1 MDMEKQICYNEL
13 EQAIGYRFVRQE
25 YLVTALT
32 HSSYANESKEDIPNN
47 ERQEF
52 LGDAVLSIVTSDYLF
67 ANFNVSEGNLTKLR
81 ASVVCEQALFRFAQ
95 EISLGDYLLLGRG
108 EQHSGG
114 SARPSILADAFEAL
128 IAAIYLDG
136 GIEHARAFILP
147 FIEQMLDSDFDRSFT
162 DYKTILQEIVQQN
175 PDETVNYVLVE
186 ESGPDHDKSFTVEVR
201 LHSNV
206 LGVGIGHSKK
216 VAAQNAAREA
226 LRLMGQ

>member
-1 MDMEKQICYNEL
+1 MDMENRNNYEEL
-13 EQAIGYRFVRQE
+13 ERSIGYSFKQRK

-32 HSSYANESKEDIPNN
+32 HSSYANEAREETPNN

-67 ANFNVSEGNLTKLR
+67 ANFNVPEGNLTKLR
-81 ASVVCEQALFRFAQ
+81 ASLVCEPALFRFAR

-114 SARPSILADAFEAL
+114 AERPSILADAFEAL
-128 IAAIYLDG
+128 IAAIYLDS
-136 GIEHARAFILP
+136 GIENARAFILP
-147 FIEQMLDSDFDRSFT
+147 FIEQMLDGEFDNSFT

-175 PDETVNYVLVE
+175 PDETVTYVLVE
-186 ESGPDHDKSFTVEVR
+186 ENGPDHDKSFKVEVR

-206 LGVGIGHSKK
+206 LGVGIGRSKK
-216 VAAQNAAREA
+216 SAAQNAAREA
-226 LRLMGQ
+226 LQLMGQ

>member
-1 MDMEKQICYNEL
+1 MENQNSYEEL
-13 EQAIGYRFVRQE
+13 EQTIGYCFKKQN

-32 HSSYANESKEDIPNN
+32 HSSYANESKEDIQNN

-67 ANFNVSEGNLTKLR
+67 ANFNVPEGNLTKLR

-114 SARPSILADAFEAL
+114 SNRPSILADAFEAL
-128 IAAIYLDG
+128 IAAVYLDG
-136 GIEHARAFILP
+136 GIEPARKFILP
-147 FIEQMLDSDFDRSFT
+147 FIEQMLDGAFDQSFT

-175 PDETVNYVLVE
+175 PDETVAYVLAE

-201 LHSNV
+201 LHSNI
-206 LGVGIGHSKK
+206 LGIGIGRSKK
-216 VAAQNAAREA
+216 MAAQNAAREA